1 MTQMSI
7 SNKSLFIS
15 FEGIDGC
22 GKSTQ
27 VKMLMNRFESDGID
41 SLLVREPGGTRIS
54 EEIREVL
61 LKNRNENMAERTE
74 ALLMTASRAQLTHD
88 VIIPSLDSGLIVI
101 ADRFKDST
109 LAYQGGGRGLDI
121 DYLLQL
127 NDFATYELD
136 PDITFFIDVT
146 ADEGHKRLNSKHT
159 DRIEGA
165 GKIFQEKVREQYL
178 KLAQIYTDRFI
189 VLDGE
194 KTPEEIHRIILLEIN
209 KKQEK

>member
-27 VKMLMNRFESDGID
+27 VKMLMNRFELDGID
-41 SLLVREPGGTRIS
+41 SLLVREPGGTQIS

-121 DYLLQL
+121 NYLLQL
-127 NDFATYELD
+127 NDFATFELD

-146 ADEGHKRLNSKHT
+146 ADEGHKRLNSKHS

-178 KLAQIYTDRFI
+178 KLAHIYFDRFI
-189 VLDGE
+189 VLDGAM
-194 KTPEEIHRIILLEIN
+194 TPEEIHQIIWLEI
-209 KKQEK
+209 KRIQEK